1 MAREAGYSDP
11 CCGGTMTDRKQTLI
25 VGQPASFGVVRGT
38 AYVIPR
44 TDNDLFACPAPA
56 GPPGGLDA
64 LRRAATRTREQLARF
79 QRQLEERFEENVA
92 QIFFAHLALL
102 DDPGVMGAIEARV
115 RDGAA
120 ARDAIREILAGHSR
134 RFAESPH
141 PAVRE
146 KAHDLRDL
154 CRRLLLNLEGRDED
168 GPDHHGR
175 ILIVSDVLPSDMLRY
190 IAQRAAGVILAGGG
204 VTAHIGV
211 LARSLQIPMA
221 VVDPARLEGIETGT
235 PILLDANQ
243 GAVLLHPDPETLEA
257 FRGLLEA
264 PAGEAVAEGPAPE
277 TRTRDGVRVRLLA
290 NVGLI
295 SEVSLARRHRAE
307 GVGLYRSE
315 IPFVIRQDFPS
326 EDEQALIYRKILEGM
341 GGAEVSLRA
350 LDIGGDKMLS
360 YFPQADQAN
369 PFLGLRGIRFLFRN
383 PDIFQRQLR
392 AMLRAGAGR
401 DLRIMFPLVAAVDG
415 FLRAREIVAECAA
428 ALAADGIPHQ
438 PRPKLGVMV
447 ELPAAVGVA
456 EELAAECDFLSIG
469 SNDLV
474 QYMLAVDR
482 TNERVA
488 DWYMPWHPAV
498 LRAVHRVVE
507 AGRRHGKPVSLCGD
521 MAKDPQMIPVLV
533 GMGVES
539 LSVPPPALPA
549 VRRAVEAVDAAEA
562 RALAGRVLALGRIR
576 DVTAALGIAWNPP
589 SFRRP

>member
-1 MAREAGYSDP
+1 
-11 CCGGTMTDRKQTLI
+11 MTVGKQTLI

-38 AYVIPR
+38 AYVVPR
-44 TDNDLFACPAPA
+44 TDDDLFACPAPA

-64 LRRAATRTREQLARF
+64 LRIAAMRTREQLARF
-79 QRQLEERFEENVA
+79 QRQLEERFEERVA

-115 RDGAA
+115 REGAA
-120 ARDAIREILAGHSR
+120 ARDAIREVLAGHSR
-134 RFAESPH
+134 RFAGSPH
-141 PAVRE
+141 AAVRE

-154 CRRLLLNLEGRDED
+154 CRQLLLNLEGRAED

-175 ILIVSDVLPSDMLRY
+175 ILIVSDVLHSDMLRY

-221 VVDPARLEGIETGT
+221 VVDPARLEGVETGT

-243 GAVLLHPDPETLEA
+243 GTVILHPDPGTLEA

-264 PAGEAVAEGPAPE
+264 PAVEAVAEGPAPE

-295 SEVSLARRHRAE
+295 SEVGLARRHRAE

-315 IPFVIRQDFPS
+315 IPFILRQDFPS

-350 LDIGGDKMLS
+350 LDVGGDKMLS

-383 PDIFQRQLR
+383 PDIFRRQMR

-428 ALAADGIPHQ
+428 ALAAAGVPHN

-469 SNDLV
+469 TNDLI

-488 DWYMPWHPAV
+488 DWYMPWHPTV
-498 LRAVHRVVE
+498 LRAIHRVVE

-533 GMGVES
+533 GMGVGS

-562 RALAGRVLALGRIR
+562 RALADRVLAMGRIR
-576 DVTAALGIAWNPP
+576 DVTEALGIAWNPP
-589 SFRRP
+589 SFRQT